1 MTRRRRL
8 QAWLTD
14 LAVPARYVPDLE
26 AHRRHDEAVMARAR
40 ARHCDRGRH
49 AFITGNRSGIV
60 GGLVET
66 WCSICDTTKVRTEPV
81 HWITEHPGG
90 VTYAV
95 CDLRALSQRTQL
107 VLAGPF
113 GTFEDLRAAAN
124 YYVKTTADVITVR
137 IADAATWATL
147 GDPIDGPRLLIE
159 ALGRDRVDAA
169 EVPA

>member
-1 MTRRRRL
+1 MRRRRRL

-40 ARHCDRGRH
+40 ARHCDQGRH
-49 AFITGNRSGIV
+49 ALITGNRSGIV

-66 WCSICDTTKVRTEPV
+66 WCSICETTKARTKPV

-90 VTYAV
+90 VTYAA
-95 CDLRALSQRTQL
+95 CDLRALSQRTPL

-137 IADAATWATL
+137 IADAATWVTL